1 MTHEEMSEE
10 LHTYAAKLGHRLS
23 ETDLED
29 VDQRG
34 ALMVRLAA
42 DRNILLAGQTL
53 LLAMTSNDAHKAFGT
68 KRHRIRANHTRTFV
82 KHLLGNS
89 AQE

>member
-29 VDQRG
+29 ANERG
-34 ALMVRLAA
+34 ILMARLAA
-42 DRNILLAGQTL
+42 DRNILLAGETL
-53 LLAMTSNDAHKAFGT
+53 LLAMVSNDIFKASYGKKARFRNKRT
-68 KRHRIRANHTRTFV
+68 KVFV
-82 KHLLGNS
+82 KQLLGNS
-89 AQE
+89 VQE